1 MFAVHSCRT
10 ALVWGAFV
18 VLGVCMAGVPCSA
31 QAPPRRL
38 LIEADQ
44 DLGRSVEPG
53 GAQAP
58 SRRLTEAE
66 RDLRKSVE
74 PGGPFSTETNTALC
88 RKYQSQGLLTKSYC
102 DDVASGRSS
111 VAVKVA
117 VAQGLCSRAAMDTHV
132 AVHKDAQDSVSPPPA
147 AMAVDLQGTVA
158 KLTDT
163 TKPCSEQPL
172 FNPCGGNLPR
182 TNTPEMSRTLEVTG
196 VVDGIVGWIS
206 NMTDMV
212 GGFFTDLFDGLL
224 GGVMNFFGIGD
235 EASSALADMAG
246 IAQCIGP
253 MDIPSINNLMSGLE
267 IPSLPGCLGGGGGS
281 GGGGTTVT
289 TANCADILKK
299 DPPEIKK
306 CAPVV
311 SFLDDTIICPAK
323 CTQAQCDAD
332 S

>member
-31 QAPPRRL
+31 Q
-38 LIEADQ
+38 E
-44 DLGRSVEPG
+44 
-53 GAQAP
+53 
-58 SRRLTEAE
+58 LTDAE
-66 RDLRKSVE
+66 RDSRGYTE

-102 DDVASGRSS
+102 DDVASGKSS

-212 GGFFTDLFDGLL
+212 GGFFTDLFDDLL
-224 GGVMNFFGIGD
+224 GGVMDFFGIGD

-246 IAQCIGP
+246 IAKCVKP
-253 MDIPSINNLMSGLE
+253 TEDILAIKNLMSGLE
-267 IPSLPGCLGGGGGS
+267 IPSLPGCLGGGGG
-281 GGGGTTVT
+281 GGGTTVT
-289 TANCADILKK
+289 TANCADILEE